1 DRKNIGSERY
11 TFGFTVRDSPSY
23 FINVNC
29 WGREDYIKLLT
40 ESFRV
45 GDCVIIENPL
55 VLTKEVEK
63 EEKFSPSTPSCYK
76 LLVSENHSVVR
87 ICSCYEVDPKLLSVL
102 NLPVKDPQDFYCL
115 GDIVANGQNLDG
127 RIINVLAAIKSV
139 GEPKVFTTSDRRTGH
154 RCEIWLY
161 DETESSF
168 AMICW
173 DNESI
178 QLAQS
183 WLPQETVIFASDLRI
198 NFDKFRNCMVATVI
212 SKTIITTQ
220 PDTPEANVLLSFIRE
235 NAEMLDLDDDMGD
248 QFRESIN
255 LQTIVDVFTVE
266 QLKMKALQNEGK
278 VDHFYACHYLQST
291 VLNLCSFLY
300 VKSLCFASFDL
311 LVDLTDQTGTLH
323 SCKLSDTVAEETF
336 GYTVVISANSRTGL
350 RVSLLSCKLADPI
363 EASQNL
369 PRKEK

>member
-1 DRKNIGSERY
+1 I
-11 TFGFTVRDSPSY
+11 
-23 FINVNC
+23 
-29 WGREDYIKLLT
+29 
-40 ESFRV
+40 
-45 GDCVIIENPL
+45 
-55 VLTKEVEK
+55 
-63 EEKFSPSTPSCYK
+63 FS
-76 LLVSENHSVVR
+76 
-87 ICSCYEVDPKLLSVL
+87 
-102 NLPVKDPQDFYCL
+102 
-115 GDIVANGQNLDG
+115 
-127 RIINVLAAIKSV
+127 
-139 GEPKVFTTSDRRTGH
+139 
-154 RCEIWLY
+154 
-161 DETESSF
+161 
-168 AMICW
+168 W

-336 GYTVVISANSRTGL
+336 GYTVQEFQSLTEAQKTTLKWHFLLERSKIYFKVVISANSRTGL